1 MYNKLSGNEDIT
13 VWDLT
18 DSIGKREIRK
28 AIQILD
34 KLTNQ
39 EETPIK
45 ILATVSIILKRVY
58 NCKLIILQNRS
69 TSIALALEPRLQF
82 LSKKYEQHASNYTE
96 EELYKIIKAL
106 EELKE
111 LYHNTK
117 EKTDLKEGLKTI
129 LQSIAEK

>member
-1 MYNKLSGNEDIT
+1 MKDEKSGNEDIT

-18 DSIGKREIRK
+18 DSIGQREISK

-34 KLTNQ
+34 ELINQ
-39 EETPIK
+39 EETPMK
-45 ILATVSIILKRVY
+45 ILATVSITLKKMY
-58 NCKLIILQNRS
+58 SCKLIILQNRS
-69 TSIALALEPRLQF
+69 TSIALALEHQQQF
-82 LSKKYEQHASNYTE
+82 LSRKYEKHSSNYTE
-96 EELYKIIKAL
+96 EELYRIIKAL

-129 LQSIAEK
+129 LQSIE